1 MSGKADISIV
11 GCGKVGTAL
20 GMLLARAGYRI
31 AALADRDDSAVRAA
45 AERIGGAAHV
55 CPPDEAAASGQ
66 IVLLTVPDD
75 AIAPVCAQLAGERAF
90 RAGAIVAH
98 CSGALGSDALAP
110 AQAQGC
116 LVASC
121 LPLQTFPTVDAAV
134 AKLPGAYFFLEGDE
148 PAVEALRAA
157 ATDLGGTC
165 VRIAPQAKALYHAAA
180 VVACNYLVTLM
191 DAAVA
196 LARHAGIAE
205 RDALAALEPLV
216 RATVDN
222 VFSLGPAGAL
232 TGPVARGDAQTV
244 RRHSQA
250 IAQADETLRAMY
262 DMLADRTAALA
273 RRKISPDN
281 ETRTSQRKR

>member
-20 GMLLARAGYRI
+20 GVLLARAGYRI
-31 AALADRDDSAVRAA
+31 AAVADHDDSAARTA
-45 AERIGGAAHV
+45 AERIGGSARV
-55 CPPDEAAASGQ
+55 CPPAEAAAGQ

-75 AIAPVCAQLAGERAF
+75 AIAAVCSQLAGERAF
-90 RAGAIVAH
+90 RPGAIVAH
-98 CSGALGSDALAP
+98 CSGALGSDALSP
-110 AQAQGC
+110 ARALGC

-121 LPLQTFPTVDAAV
+121 HPLQTFPTVDAAV

-157 ATDLGGTC
+157 ATDVGGKC
-165 VRIAPQAKALYHAAA
+165 MRIAPEAKALYHAAA
-180 VVACNYLVTLM
+180 IVASNYLVTLM

-196 LARHAGIAE
+196 LAGHAGIAE
-205 RDALAALEPLV
+205 RDALSALEPLV

-222 VFSLGPAGAL
+222 VFSLGPAEAL

-244 RRHSQA
+244 RRHQQA
-250 IAQADETLRAMY
+250 IAQVDETLRAMY
-262 DMLADRTAALA
+262 DMLADRTADLA
-273 RRKISPDN
+273 RRKRSPNDK
-281 ETRTSQRKR
+281 TKTSQRKR